1 MVQRRLFGT
10 SGIRGLA
17 GKDLKPDFC
26 LDIGKAIGT
35 YLGEKTKICV
45 ATDARL
51 SRDAVKLPLVSG
63 LLSCG
68 VNASDLGI
76 KPTPILAFMTREG
89 GFDTGIM
96 ITASHNPPEYN
107 GIKLFNKDT
116 SGYSEEQERE
126 IEELYFKRRFQEVEW
141 NSFGRVVKENIE
153 DTHFHF
159 FKKYLSGLKINKDL
173 KIVVDPGNGAASK
186 IASDIFRKLGMN
198 IIPLNDDPKGIPD
211 RNSEPKEDTLQETIK
226 TLKKEDADLAV
237 CFDGDADRVVFC
249 DREGFMGYNEMISY
263 ISRIVTE
270 KSQNRCV
277 VTTVETG
284 RLLDMSVKDV
294 GGNVVRTKVGD
305 VQVAQYL
312 GRYGGCIG
320 VEQIGVY
327 VIPHIGYYPASL
339 YATLIL
345 LSHIEH
351 PNDVREFFKAIPRL
365 FFIKEKLRCPNEYKY
380 DVMKD
385 VEKMVNGFEPKEVNS
400 IDGIRLEFD
409 DSWMLL
415 RASGTEPS
423 VRILV
428 ESESKKRAKELVDKG
443 MEAVKSSIE
452 RVKK

>member
-1 MVQRRLFGT
+1 MEQRRLFGT

-17 GKDLKPDFC
+17 DKDLKPDFC

-51 SRDAVKLPLVSG
+51 SRDVIKLPLVSG

-68 VNASDLGI
+68 VNVSDLGI

-126 IEELYFKRRFQEVEW
+126 LEEIYFKRRFQEVEW
-141 NSFGRVVKENIE
+141 YSFGRVVKENIE

-211 RNSEPKEDTLQETIK
+211 RSSEPKEETLEGTIRFLNK
-226 TLKKEDADLAV
+226 QDADLAI

-270 KSQNRCV
+270 KSKNRCV

-284 RLLDMSVKDV
+284 RLLDLAVKDV
-294 GGNVVRTKVGD
+294 GGSVVRTKVGD

-312 GRYGGCIG
+312 RRYGGCIG

-327 VIPHIGYYPASL
+327 VIPEVGYYPASFHAAL
-339 YATLIL
+339 TLL
-345 LSHIEH
+345 NQIEH
-351 PNDVREFFKAIPRL
+351 PKDVREFFKTIPAL
-365 FFIKEKLRCPNEYKY
+365 FFVKEKLNCPNEMKHR
-380 DVMKD
+380 VMEEIKKRMSD
-385 VEKMVNGFEPKEVNS
+385 FGHQEVNL

-423 VRILV
+423 IRVLV
-428 ESESKKRAKELVDKG
+428 ESESKERMKELVDKG
-443 MEAVKSSIE
+443 VEVVKNSIE